1 VPRRAAA
8 GARGASGAR
17 RPRRAGRARK
27 PSGAG
32 GAPPPTGSPPLPPVP
47 PHHEQ
52 PEDSAR
58 LLSVRLSHGWVRVS
72 IEPGGLSATAPGISR
87 SRNPIREYVEPGV
100 SGLCVLVTLSSWF
113 GSTEDVRDSAQRDPR
128 NLCPPLRMV
137 SLRRQSP
144 GERIEQRPRWVS
156 GIGQGRLSP
165 GWENPICRNRVL
177 GASHSVPS
185 SMHLWVPAHHMEAEW
200 MQCRGTCAWGATII
214 DTTFMCRTTTKPI
227 CTGPEPGV
235 DDQLIHFPAA
245 TLLRSCTALL
255 RSSHACWDALPEL
268 HSGRAFGH
276 RKGAAWW

>member
-1 VPRRAAA
+1 MALPTGIADIACCERALQGLLSVPRRAAA

-47 PHHEQ
+47 PHHDQ
-52 PEDSAR
+52 PEVSAR

-128 NLCPPLRMV
+128 NLCPLLRMI
-137 SLRRQSP
+137 SLRRQGP
-144 GERIEQRPRWVS
+144 GERIDLRPRWVS

-165 GWENPICRNRVL
+165 ERKHSALVSKPYTARFQSL
-177 GASHSVPS
+177 G
-185 SMHLWVPAHHMEAEW
+185 LN
-200 MQCRGTCAWGATII
+200 
-214 DTTFMCRTTTKPI
+214 
-227 CTGPEPGV
+227 
-235 DDQLIHFPAA
+235 
-245 TLLRSCTALL
+245 
-255 RSSHACWDALPEL
+255 
-268 HSGRAFGH
+268 
-276 RKGAAWW
+276 